1 MKSKNLANN
10 LRFARKSP
18 VNANNNAEVMVA
30 AYDVSSSTSD
40 QEPIDG
46 CCDDWRVFATV
57 VVEPIVASIVFANA
71 DSQMRLSA
79 AESRLRVEWWGAR
92 RASGL

>member
-1 MKSKNLANN
+1 MNNKNLANN

-40 QEPIDG
+40 Q
-46 CCDDWRVFATV
+46 
-57 VVEPIVASIVFANA
+57 
-71 DSQMRLSA
+71 LY
-79 AESRLRVEWWGAR
+79 L
-92 RASGL
+92 